1 MLFDYETYK
10 IIWWCFVGVLLI
22 GFALTDGY
30 VFGVCLSLPLMGKDD
45 TERRI
50 IINTVAPTFE
60 GSQTWLVAAG
70 GTLFAAWPLVYA
82 AAFSGFYLA
91 LILCLFAL
99 FIRPVGF
106 PYRSKLADPR
116 WRSAWDR
123 ALFVGGLV
131 PPLIF
136 GIAFGNLL
144 QGVPFRYDDS
154 MRLEYTGSFFALLN
168 PFALLC
174 GLLALAMLLMH
185 GASFLH
191 LKTDGAVAERARKTV
206 LVAALL
212 TILLFAAG
220 GLCIAY
226 SVQGYRITAMP
237 DANSAF
243 MPLAK
248 TVQRASGAWLDN
260 YARWPVTWLIPAA
273 AFAGALGAA
282 IFSLSRL
289 TLLAFLCSGI
299 AVGGVILTGGA
310 AMFPFIMPSS
320 LAPGSSLTAWD
331 AVSSHKTLSV
341 MFWVVV
347 IMLPIISL
355 YTAWVYRVVRGKI
368 TPQYIHDNEH
378 NAY

>member
-1 MLFDYETYK
+1 
-10 IIWWCFVGVLLI
+10 
-22 GFALTDGY
+22 
-30 VFGVCLSLPLMGKDD
+30 
-45 TERRI
+45 
-50 IINTVAPTFE
+50 
-60 GSQTWLVAAG
+60 
-70 GTLFAAWPLVYA
+70 
-82 AAFSGFYLA
+82 
-91 LILCLFAL
+91 
-99 FIRPVGF
+99 
-106 PYRSKLADPR
+106 
-116 WRSAWDR
+116 
-123 ALFVGGLV
+123 
-131 PPLIF
+131 
-136 GIAFGNLL
+136 
-144 QGVPFRYDDS
+144 
-154 MRLEYTGSFFALLN
+154 
-168 PFALLC
+168 
-174 GLLALAMLLMH
+174 
-185 GASFLH
+185 
-191 LKTDGAVAERARKTV
+191 
-206 LVAALL
+206 
-212 TILLFAAG
+212 
-220 GLCIAY
+220 
-226 SVQGYRITAMP
+226 VQGYRITAMP

-260 YARWPVTWLIPAA
+260 YARWPVAWLIPGG

-282 IFSLSRL
+282 IFSARRH

-368 TPQYIHDNEH
+368 TPQYIRDNEH